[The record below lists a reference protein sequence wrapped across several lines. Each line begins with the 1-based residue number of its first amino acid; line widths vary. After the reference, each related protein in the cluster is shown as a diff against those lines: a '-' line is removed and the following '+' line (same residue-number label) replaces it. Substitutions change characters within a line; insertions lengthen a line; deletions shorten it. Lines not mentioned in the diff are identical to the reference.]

1 MSFLEWLVII
11 VTEFMDW
18 VSSLP
23 DRNDVDEMK
32 REIRV
37 AESKGSRMDKYFS
50 KAKLVFFCVVVPILC
65 AILCYVTVSYLYF
78 S

>member
-37 AESKGSRMDKYFS
+37 AESNKYFS